1 MRDIYDV
8 TNDLFIVFEQMRTLF
23 RNWTKESP
31 DVFME
36 GMLKFRALE
45 KDLEQVVGDEEN
57 AHTIIQGIYL
67 SVFPQATQ
75 NRDATV
81 LRSSRWVR

>member
-8 TNDLFIVFEQMRTLF
+8 TNDLFIVFEQMRILF

-45 KDLEQVVGDEEN
+45 KELEQVMGNEGN
-57 AHTIIQGIYL
+57 AHTIIQGIYR
-67 SVFPQATQ
+67 SVFPQGVQRA
-75 NRDATV
+75 R
-81 LRSSRWVR
+81 